1 MDTRDKIK
9 NIFLYLLSIKNMDKK
24 IVRDV
29 TKYTRIIWE
38 ADLYNKK
45 GCTLNK
51 KEDENW
57 LQIGKEH
64 KELYNILFKIYS
76 DLEKNSEDLEI
87 VWGHSL
93 LSWKV
98 NNEKILHPMFTTK
111 MSLNFNAE
119 KGIFILT
126 PYNNITN
133 LELGVLE
140 GLDLPN
146 LHKIID
152 INIDVKNHGI
162 DARNVEDIENL
173 LGEILNC
180 LSTDASQ
187 EIKKELLA
195 LSDITVGD
203 NPTFYNAPCIILRNI
218 DTRLWDLELKD
229 ILSYIDEG
237 KPIPNTIEALV
248 KETNSIGIKESYNEW
263 ESIGKDVLFPLPA
276 NEEQE
281 EITKRLAKNFGVV
294 VQGPPGTG
302 KSHTI
307 VNLICHLM
315 AHGKRVL
322 VTSQTDKALKV
333 LSNKIPDEI
342 KSLCISLLGN
352 DSKALK
358 ELDEAVRKITEN
370 LSIDPNALLKE
381 VAPLEEDLKRCAENI
396 EHLKHDL
403 KEAESFESKT
413 VNYKNE
419 TFTLTELA
427 KWSRE
432 NKNIYSWIDDD
443 IQLKTRC
450 PLNEEEFDT
459 LIKLIREN
467 KKEEIDKLNKIKDL
481 LYKIPSYEDISA
493 KLDRMNFLEENMT
506 KYKDSIDRW
515 EIKSSDK
522 DIEELLK
529 LIIKAQEKIEQ
540 IDNSWLKAV
549 MKFYHNNEAA
559 KEFWQDIVLNLN
571 NYIRQISVIKQIVNS
586 HNVKF
591 PSSVDITKLQS
602 DFEVINKHIQ
612 AKGKL
617 SSMFK
622 VFHSSLNYIL
632 DDCEVDFRP
641 INTKDQCDIFSK
653 SIEKDILERSLRTLW
668 NNTVKEFGGKLVTNS
683 DNNLL
688 NTIGENAIEIEY
700 VINWEEECINPILK
714 LLGNTKTPIEL
725 NLYNKQSYDYLIKG
739 LKSLQCIREYED
751 LNKYIE
757 ATRKLFLKN
766 DYLSEA
772 SDWIA
777 EYDKTKIRKLYDQL
791 WKLRELKDKG
801 EQINKFLVRLSETC
815 PLFTKKLLSE
825 WNNNSLR
832 DYCKNWDTAWKW
844 RAATSLLN
852 EVYKLKP
859 EQIEKDI
866 EAEKSR
872 EKTLIKE
879 IVAKK
884 TWYNQIMRT
893 SESQKRSLFTW
904 MESIK
909 RIGKG
914 TGKQAA
920 KYRKLAQKE
929 MENCKDV
936 IPVWIMPLNKV
947 IENIKLHNDLFDVV
961 IMDESSQSDIS
972 AITALLRGKRA
983 VIVGDECQISPEAIG
998 KDNEMVENLI
1008 SRYLKDVPHA
1018 EWFDL
1023 KTSLYH
1029 TALRVFPS
1037 RLVLKEHF
1045 RCAPEIIGFSN
1056 DLCYSGEI
1064 IPLRCPEKTDTF
1076 NPTVCAVKIEDGF
1089 KDAAKNVNEKEAEI
1103 LVNKIVQCCRDNH
1116 YDGMTMGVIS
1126 LLGEAQS
1133 DLIENMLKEKL
1144 GIEEM
1149 IDRKIICGDAYSF
1162 QGDERDVI
1170 FLSLVIANNAKFT
1183 ALTKESDIR
1192 RFNVAASRARNQM
1205 FLFHSIDLENLNSK
1219 CVRASLLSYCLNN
1232 ENKSVIYEEG
1242 NSILASGFK
1251 KDVYNELKRKGY
1263 NVKTDVKVGK
1273 YKIDFVIESSDIR
1286 LAVDCCSE
1294 DTAFSLNWEENH
1306 SRRMTLQRVGWNF
1319 FIIRE
1324 SQFYYQPEV
1333 TMTSLYEEL
1342 DSMGIKPRFSE
1353 IESLVGKEAACAEE

>member
-1 MDTRDKIK
+1 MDTREKIK

-29 TKYTRIIWE
+29 TKYTKIIWE
-38 ADLYNKK
+38 ADLCNKK

-57 LQIGKEH
+57 LQIGKDH

-87 VWGHSL
+87 VWGHGL
-93 LSWKV
+93 LSWKL
-98 NNEKILHPMFTTK
+98 NDEKILHPMFTTK

-119 KGIFILT
+119 KGVFNLT

-152 INIDVKNHGI
+152 MNIDIKNHGI
-162 DARNVEDIENL
+162 DATNIDDIENL
-173 LGEILNC
+173 LSEILNC
-180 LSTDASQ
+180 LGSDFSQ
-187 EIKKELLA
+187 ETKKELVNLTDVA
-195 LSDITVGD
+195 ITD
-203 NPTFYNAPCIILRNI
+203 KPSFYNAPCIILRNI

-229 ILSYIDEG
+229 ILNYIDEG
-237 KPIPNTIEALV
+237 KPLPKTIEALV
-248 KETNSIGIKESYNEW
+248 KETNSVGITENYREW
-263 ESIGKDVLFPLPA
+263 ESIGSDILFPLPA

-281 EITKRLAKNFGVV
+281 EITKRLANNFGVV

-333 LSNKIPDEI
+333 LSNKIPNEI

-352 DSKALK
+352 DAKALK
-358 ELDEAVRKITEN
+358 ELDESVRKITEN
-370 LSIDPNALLKE
+370 LSIEPKTLLKE
-381 VAPLEEDLKRCAENI
+381 VAPLEEDLKKCRENI
-396 EHLKHDL
+396 NHLKHDL
-403 KEAESFESKT
+403 KEAESFENKT

-419 TFTLTELA
+419 TITLSELA
-427 KWSRE
+427 KWARE

-450 PLNEEEFDT
+450 PLNEDEFDT
-459 LIKLIREN
+459 LIKLIKEN
-467 KKEEIDKLNKIKDL
+467 KKEEIDKLNRIKDL
-481 LYKIPSYEDISA
+481 LYKLPSYEDISA
-493 KLDRMNFLEENMT
+493 KLDRISFLEENMT
-506 KYKDSIDRW
+506 KYKDNIDRW
-515 EIKSSDK
+515 EIKCSADT
-522 DIEELLK
+522 IEELLK
-529 LIIKAQEKIEQ
+529 LIIKAKEKIEE

-549 MKFYHNNEAA
+549 MKSYYNNDAS
-559 KEFWQDIVLNLN
+559 KEFWQDIILNLN
-571 NYIRQISVIKQIVNS
+571 NYVRQINVIKQIVNS
-586 HNVKF
+586 HNVKI
-591 PSSVDITKLQS
+591 PSGIDIDKLQS
-602 DFEVINKHIQ
+602 DFKVMDKHIQ

-617 SSMFK
+617 NSIFK
-622 VFHSSLNYIL
+622 VFHSNLNYIL
-632 DDCEVDFRP
+632 NDCEVDFRP
-641 INTKDQCDIFSK
+641 ISTKEQCDIFSK

-688 NTIGENAIEIEY
+688 NTISENTIELESIVSWESEY
-700 VINWEEECINPILK
+700 VNPIIK
-714 LLGNTKTPIEL
+714 LLGDTKTPIEL
-725 NLYNKQSYDYLIKG
+725 NLYNKNSFNYLIKG
-739 LKSLQCIREYED
+739 LKSLQFIQEYKD
-751 LNKYIE
+751 LNKYMETI
-757 ATRKLFLKN
+757 RKLFLKN

-777 EYDKTKIRKLYDQL
+777 EYDKVKIRKLYDQL
-791 WKLRELKDKG
+791 WKLKDMKDNG
-801 EQINKFLVRLSETC
+801 EQINKLLFRLRGTC
-815 PLFTKKLLSE
+815 PLFTKNLLDE
-825 WNNNSLR
+825 WQNNSLK
-832 DYCKNWDTAWKW
+832 DYNKNWDNAWKW

-866 EAEKSR
+866 EAEKLR
-872 EKTLIKE
+872 EKSLIKE
-879 IVAKK
+879 IVSKK
-884 TWYNQIMRT
+884 TWYNQIVRT
-893 SESQKRSLFTW
+893 TESQKRSLFTW

-920 KYRKLAQKE
+920 KYRKLAQRE
-929 MENCKDV
+929 MENCKGV

-947 IENIKLHNDLFDVV
+947 IETIKLHDDLFDVV

-1008 SRYLKDVPHA
+1008 SRYLNDVPHA

-1064 IPLRCPEKTDTF
+1064 IPLRCPGKTDTF
-1076 NPTVCAVKIEDGF
+1076 TPTVCAIKIEDGS
-1089 KDAAKNVNEKEAEI
+1089 KDAAKNINEKEAEA
-1103 LVNKIVQCCRDNH
+1103 LVNKIVQCCSDSQ

-1149 IDRKIICGDAYSF
+1149 IDRKLICGDAYSF

-1183 ALTKESDIR
+1183 ALTKESDVR

-1205 FLFHSIDLENLNSK
+1205 FLFYSVQLEDLNSK
-1219 CVRASLLSYCLNN
+1219 CVRASLLSYCLST
-1232 ENKSVIYEEG
+1232 ENKSAIYEEG
-1242 NSILASGFK
+1242 NAILASGFR
-1251 KDVYNELKRKGY
+1251 KDVYNELRNKGY
-1263 NVKTDVKVGK
+1263 NVKSDVKVGK
-1273 YKIDFVIESSDIR
+1273 YKIDFVIEDSDIR
-1286 LAVDCCSE
+1286 LAVDCCCE

-1306 SRRMTLQRVGWNF
+1306 SRRMTLQRVGWKF

-1324 SQFYYQPEV
+1324 SQFYYQPEE
-1333 TMTSLYEEL
+1333 TMTKLYEEL
-1342 DSMGIKPRFSE
+1342 DSLGIKSKLSE
-1353 IESLVGKEAACAEE
+1353 VDNLPEKETACTED

>member
-29 TKYTRIIWE
+29 NKYTRIIWE

-45 GCTLNK
+45 GCTINK

-64 KELYNILFKIYS
+64 KELYNTLFKIYS

-87 VWGHSL
+87 VWGHGL
-93 LSWKV
+93 LTWKI

-152 INIDVKNHGI
+152 MNIDIKNHGI
-162 DARNVEDIENL
+162 DARNIEDIESL
-173 LGEILNC
+173 LIEMLNC
-180 LSTDASQ
+180 LDTEISQ
-187 EIKKELLA
+187 GIKKDLFTLTNIAIE
-195 LSDITVGD
+195 DK
-203 NPTFYNAPCIILRNI
+203 PFFYNAPCIILRNI

-229 ILSYIDEG
+229 ILNCIDEG
-237 KPIPNTIEALV
+237 KPLPETIEALV
-248 KETNSIGIKESYNEW
+248 KETTTSGIKGNYREW
-263 ESIGKDVLFPLPA
+263 ESIGKDILFPLPA

-281 EITKRLAKNFGVV
+281 EITKRLANNFGVV

-333 LSNKIPDEI
+333 LSNKIPCEI

-352 DSKALK
+352 DTKALK

-370 LSIDPNALLKE
+370 LSIDPKTLLKE
-381 VAPLEEDLKRCAENI
+381 VAPLEEDLKKCRENI
-396 EHLKHDL
+396 DYLKQDL
-403 KEAESFESKT
+403 KEAESFENKI

-427 KWSRE
+427 KWARE
-432 NKNIYSWIDDD
+432 NKNIYSWIDDN

-450 PLNEEEFDT
+450 PLNEEEFNT
-459 LIKLIREN
+459 LIKLIKEN
-467 KKEEIDKLNKIKDL
+467 NKEEIDKLNQIKDL
-481 LYKIPSYEDISA
+481 LYKIPSYEDISL
-493 KLDRMNFLEENMT
+493 KLDRIIYLEENLP
-506 KYKDSIDRW
+506 KYKDSIERW
-515 EIKSSDK
+515 EIKYSDTN
-522 DIEELLK
+522 IEELLK
-529 LIIKAQEKIEQ
+529 LVIKAQEKIEQ

-549 MKFYHNNEAA
+549 MKSYYNNEAS
-559 KEFWQDIVLNLN
+559 KEFWQDIILNLN
-571 NYIRQISVIKQIVNS
+571 NYVRQISVIKQIVNS
-586 HNVKF
+586 HNVKI
-591 PSSVDITKLQS
+591 PSNIDIDKLQS
-602 DFEVINKHIQ
+602 DFEVLNKHIQ
-612 AKGKL
+612 SKGKL
-617 SSMFK
+617 GPMFR
-622 VFHSSLNYIL
+622 VFHNNLSYIL
-632 DDCEVDFRP
+632 DGCEVDFRP
-641 INTKDQCDIFSK
+641 ISTKEQCDIFSK

-688 NTIGENAIEIEY
+688 NTIAENAIEIESI
-700 VINWEEECINPILK
+700 INWEDEYVNPILK
-714 LLGNTKTPIEL
+714 LLGDAKTPIEL
-725 NLYNKQSYDYLIKG
+725 NLYNKKSYDYLIKG
-739 LKSLQCIREYED
+739 LKSLQCIKEYEE
-751 LNKYIE
+751 LTKYIDD
-757 ATRKLFLKN
+757 TRKLFLKN

-777 EYDKTKIRKLYDQL
+777 EYDKAKIRKLYDQL
-791 WKLRELKDKG
+791 WKLRELKDKC
-801 EQINKFLVRLSETC
+801 EQINKLLVRLKEIC
-815 PLFTKKLLSE
+815 PTFTKKLLDQWSD
-825 WNNNSLR
+825 NSLK
-832 DYCKNWDTAWKW
+832 DYYKNWDNAWKW

-852 EVYKLKP
+852 EVYKLMP

-866 EAEKSR
+866 EAEKLR
-872 EKTLIKE
+872 EKSLIKE

-884 TWYNQIMRT
+884 TWYNQIIRT

-929 MENCKDV
+929 MENCKGV

-947 IENIKLHNDLFDVV
+947 IETMKLHNDLFDVV

-1008 SRYLKDVPHA
+1008 GRYLKDVPHA

-1045 RCAPEIIGFSN
+1045 RCAPDIIGFSN

-1076 NPTVCAVKIEDGF
+1076 TPTVCAIKVEDGF
-1089 KDAAKNVNEKEAEI
+1089 KDSNKNVNEKEAEA
-1103 LVNKIVQCCRDNH
+1103 LVDKIVQCCSDSQ
-1116 YDGMTMGVIS
+1116 YAGMTMGVIS

-1149 IDRKIICGDAYSF
+1149 INRKIICGDAYSF
-1162 QGDERDVI
+1162 QGDERDII

-1183 ALTKESDIR
+1183 ALTKESDTR

-1205 FLFHSIDLENLNSK
+1205 FLFHSVDLENLNSK
-1219 CVRASLLSYCLNN
+1219 CVRASLLSYCLNT
-1232 ENKSVIYEEG
+1232 ENKSSIYEEG

-1251 KDVYNELKRKGY
+1251 KDVYNKLNRKGY

-1286 LAVDCCSE
+1286 LAVDCCSK

-1306 SRRMTLQRVGWNF
+1306 NRRMTLQRVGWKF

-1324 SQFYYQPEV
+1324 SHFYYQPEE
-1333 TMTSLYEEL
+1333 TMTNLYEEL
-1342 DSMGIKPRFSE
+1342 NIIGIKPRLPKIDLLE
-1353 IESLVGKEAACAEE
+1353 NEAACTEE

>member
-1 MDTRDKIK
+1 LDTRDKIK

-29 TKYTRIIWE
+29 TKYSRIIWE

-57 LQIGKEH
+57 LQIGKDH

-87 VWGHSL
+87 VWGHGL

-98 NNEKILHPMFTTK
+98 NDEKILHPMLTTK

-152 INIDVKNHGI
+152 INIDINSNGI
-162 DARNVEDIENL
+162 DARNIEDIEKL
-173 LGEILNC
+173 LSEISNC
-180 LSTDASQ
+180 LNADFSQ
-187 EIKKELLA
+187 EIKRELVALA
-195 LSDITVGD
+195 DIAIID
-203 NPTFYNAPCIILRNI
+203 KPSFYNAPCIILRNI

-229 ILSYIDEG
+229 ILNYIDEG
-237 KPIPNTIEALV
+237 NPLPKTIEALV
-248 KETNSIGIKESYNEW
+248 KETTSLGITGNYKEW
-263 ESIGKDVLFPLPA
+263 ESIGKDILFPLPT

-281 EITKRLAKNFGVV
+281 EITKRLADNFGVV

-307 VNLICHLM
+307 VNLICHLI

-333 LSNKIPDEI
+333 LSDKLPDEI

-352 DSKALK
+352 DAKALK

-370 LSIDPNALLKE
+370 LSIEPKTLLKE
-381 VAPLEEDLKRCAENI
+381 VAPLEESLKKCRENI
-396 EHLKHDL
+396 DHLKHDL

-413 VNYKNE
+413 VNYRNE

-459 LIKLIREN
+459 LIKLIKEN
-467 KKEEIDKLNKIKDL
+467 KKDEIDKLNRTKDL
-481 LYKIPSYEDISA
+481 LHKIPSYEDISL
-493 KLDRMNFLEENMT
+493 KLDRISFLEENMH
-506 KYKDSIDRW
+506 KYKDSIERW
-515 EIKSSDK
+515 EIKFSDNN
-522 DIEELLK
+522 INELLK
-529 LIIKAQEKIEQ
+529 LAIRAQEKIEQ

-549 MKFYHNNEAA
+549 MKSYYNNEAS
-559 KEFWQDIVLNLN
+559 KEFWQDIILNLN
-571 NYIRQISVIKQIVNS
+571 NYVRQISVIKQIVNS
-586 HNVKF
+586 HNVKI
-591 PSSVDITKLQS
+591 PSNININRLES
-602 DFEVINKHIQ
+602 DFEVIDNYIQ
-612 AKGKL
+612 SKGKL
-617 SSMFK
+617 SPMFK

-641 INTKDQCDIFSK
+641 INTKEQCDIFSK
-653 SIEKDILERSLRTLW
+653 YIEKDILERSLRTLW

-688 NTIGENAIEIEY
+688 NTISENTIELESI
-700 VINWEEECINPILK
+700 INWESEYVNPILK
-714 LLGNTKTPIEL
+714 LLGESKTPIEL
-725 NLYNKQSYDYLIKG
+725 NLYNKQSYNYLIRG
-739 LKSLQCIREYED
+739 LKSLQCIKEYEE
-751 LNKYIE
+751 LNKYME
-757 ATRKLFLKN
+757 TTRKLFLKN

-777 EYDKTKIRKLYDQL
+777 EYDKIKIRKLYDEL
-791 WKLRELKDKG
+791 WKLKELEGKG
-801 EQINKFLVRLSETC
+801 EQTNKLLLRLGETC
-815 PLFTKKLLSE
+815 PLFTKKLLGE
-825 WNNNSLR
+825 WHDNSLK
-832 DYCKNWDTAWKW
+832 DYYKNWDNAWKW

-852 EVYKLKP
+852 EVNKLKP

-866 EAEKSR
+866 EAEKIR
-872 EKTLIKE
+872 EKSLIKE

-884 TWYNQIMRT
+884 TWYNQIIRT

-914 TGKQAA
+914 TGRQAA

-929 MENCKDV
+929 MENCKGI

-947 IENIKLHNDLFDVV
+947 IETIKLHNDLFDVV

-998 KDNEMVENLI
+998 KDNDMVENLI
-1008 SRYLKDVPHA
+1008 SRYLKDIPHA
-1018 EWFDL
+1018 DWFDL

-1064 IPLRCPEKTDTF
+1064 IPLRCPEKTDTLT
-1076 NPTVCAVKIEDGF
+1076 PTVCAVKIEDGF
-1089 KDAAKNVNEKEAEI
+1089 KDAAKNVNENEAEA
-1103 LVNKIVQCCRDNH
+1103 LVNKIVQCCSDNQ

-1149 IDRKIICGDAYSF
+1149 IDRKLICGDAYSF

-1183 ALTKESDIR
+1183 ALTKESDMR

-1205 FLFHSIDLENLNSK
+1205 FLFYSVEPENLNSK
-1219 CVRASLLSYCLNN
+1219 CIRASLLSYCLNT
-1232 ENKSVIYEEG
+1232 ENKSLVYEEG
-1242 NSILASGFK
+1242 NNILASGFK

-1263 NVKTDVKVGK
+1263 NVKIDVKVGK

-1286 LAVDCCSE
+1286 LAVDCCAQ

-1306 SRRMTLQRVGWNF
+1306 NRRMTLQRIGWRF

-1324 SQFYYQPEV
+1324 SQFYYQPEE
-1333 TMTSLYEEL
+1333 TMASLYEEL
-1342 DSMGIKPRFSE
+1342 SSMGIKPKLPE
-1353 IESLVGKEAACAEE
+1353 IDTSLENEAACTEE

>member
-24 IVRDV
+24 IIRDV
-29 TKYTRIIWE
+29 NKYTRVIWE

-57 LQIGKEH
+57 LEIGKEH
-64 KELYNILFKIYS
+64 KDLYNTLFKIYS

-87 VWGHSL
+87 VWGHGL
-93 LSWKV
+93 LSWKI
-98 NNEKILHPMFTTK
+98 NDEKILHPMFTTK

-119 KGIFILT
+119 QGIFILT

-162 DARNVEDIENL
+162 DARNFEDIETL
-173 LGEILNC
+173 LVELLNC
-180 LSTDASQ
+180 LNTDFLQ
-187 EIKKELLA
+187 ELKKDPVTFT
-195 LSDITVGD
+195 DITIED
-203 NPTFYNAPCIILRNI
+203 KPIFYNAPCIILRNI

-229 ILSYIDEG
+229 ILNYIDEG
-237 KPIPNTIEALV
+237 RPLPETIEALV
-248 KETNSIGIKESYNEW
+248 KETNSVAIKESYREW
-263 ESIGKDVLFPLPA
+263 QYIGKDILFPLPA

-281 EITKRLAKNFGVV
+281 EITKRLANNFGVV

-333 LSNKIPDEI
+333 LSNKIPYEI

-352 DSKALK
+352 DTKALK

-370 LSIDPNALLKE
+370 LSIDPNTLLKE
-381 VAPLEEDLKRCAENI
+381 VAPLEEDLKKCRENI
-396 EHLKHDL
+396 NHLKHDL
-403 KEAESFESKT
+403 KEAESFENKT

-432 NKNIYSWIDDD
+432 NKNIYSWIDDN

-450 PLNEEEFDT
+450 PLNEEEFDA
-459 LIKLIREN
+459 LIKLIKEN
-467 KKEEIDKLNKIKDL
+467 KKEDIDKLNKLKDL
-481 LYKIPSYEDISA
+481 LYKIPSYEDMSL
-493 KLDRMNFLEENMT
+493 KLDRISFLEQNMP

-515 EIKSSDK
+515 EIKSVDSNID
-522 DIEELLK
+522 ELLK
-529 LIIKAQEKIEQ
+529 LVIKAQEKIEQ

-549 MKFYHNNEAA
+549 MKSYYNNEASR
-559 KEFWQDIVLNLN
+559 EFWQDIILNLN
-571 NYIRQISVIKQIVNS
+571 NYVRQISIIKQIVNS
-586 HNVKF
+586 HSVKI
-591 PSSVDITKLQS
+591 PSSIDIDKLQS
-602 DFEVINKHIQ
+602 DFEILNKHIQ
-612 AKGKL
+612 SKSKL

-622 VFHSSLNYIL
+622 VFHSNLNYIL
-632 DDCEVDFRP
+632 ADCEVDYRP
-641 INTKDQCDIFSK
+641 ISTKEQCDIFAK
-653 SIEKDILERSLRTLW
+653 YIEKDILERSLRTLW

-683 DNNLL
+683 DSNLL
-688 NTIGENAIEIEY
+688 NTIAENAIEIESI
-700 VINWEEECINPILK
+700 INWEEEYVNPILK
-714 LLGNTKTPIEL
+714 LLGDTKTPIEL

-739 LKSLQCIREYED
+739 LKSLQCIKEYEE
-751 LNKYIE
+751 LNKYME
-757 ATRKLFLKN
+757 TTRKLFLKN
-766 DYLSEA
+766 DYLAEA
-772 SDWIA
+772 ADWIA

-801 EQINKFLVRLSETC
+801 EQINKFLVKLKETC
-815 PLFTKKLLSE
+815 PSFTKKLLNE
-825 WNNNSLR
+825 WNNNSLK
-832 DYCKNWDTAWKW
+832 DYYKNWDNAWKW

-866 EAEKSR
+866 EAEKLR
-872 EKTLIKE
+872 EKSLIKE
-879 IVAKK
+879 IVSKK
-884 TWYNQIMRT
+884 TWYNQIIRT

-920 KYRKLAQKE
+920 KYRKLAQRE
-929 MENCKDV
+929 MENCKGV

-947 IENIKLHNDLFDVV
+947 IETIKLHNDLFDVV

-1008 SRYLKDVPHA
+1008 GRYLKDVPHA

-1056 DLCYSGEI
+1056 DLCYSREI
-1064 IPLRCPEKTDTF
+1064 IPLRCPEKADTF
-1076 NPTVCAVKIEDGF
+1076 MPTVCAVKIEDGF
-1089 KDAAKNVNEKEAEI
+1089 KDASKNINEKEAEA
-1103 LVNKIVQCCRDNH
+1103 LVNKIVQCCRDSN

-1149 IDRKIICGDAYSF
+1149 IERKIICGDAYSF
-1162 QGDERDVI
+1162 QGDERDII

-1205 FLFHSIDLENLNSK
+1205 FLFHSVELESLNSK

-1242 NSILASGFK
+1242 NNILASGFK
-1251 KDVYNELKRKGY
+1251 KDIYNELNRKGY
-1263 NVKTDVKVGK
+1263 TVKTDVKVGK
-1273 YKIDFVIESSDIR
+1273 YKIDFVIEGSDMR
-1286 LAVDCCSE
+1286 LAVDCCCE
-1294 DTAFSLNWEENH
+1294 ETAFSLNWEENH
-1306 SRRMTLQRVGWNF
+1306 NRRMTLQRVGWNF

-1324 SQFYYQPEV
+1324 SQFYYQPEE
-1333 TMTSLYEEL
+1333 TMSSLYEEL
-1342 DSMGIKPRFSE
+1342 ENIGIKSKFYE
-1353 IESLVGKEAACAEE
+1353 IDNLTEEEAACGLE

>member
-1 MDTRDKIK
+1 
-9 NIFLYLLSIKNMDKK
+9 MDKK
-24 IVRDV
+24 IIRDV
-29 TKYTRIIWE
+29 SKYNKVIWE
-38 ADLYNKK
+38 ADLYNRK

-57 LQIGKEH
+57 LQIGRDH

-87 VWGHSL
+87 VWGHGL
-93 LSWKV
+93 LGCKV
-98 NNEKILHPMFTTK
+98 NDEKIIHPIFTTK

-133 LELGVLE
+133 LELGILE

-152 INIDVKNHGI
+152 INLDIQNNGI
-162 DARNVEDIENL
+162 DARNIEDIENT

-180 LSTDASQ
+180 LSAEASP
-187 EIKKELLA
+187 EIKKELLSF
-195 LSDITVGD
+195 SDITIGSK
-203 NPTFYNAPCIILRNI
+203 PTFYNAPCIILRNI

-229 ILSYIDEG
+229 ILSYIDED
-237 KPIPNTIEALV
+237 KPLPKTIEALV
-248 KETNSIGIKESYNEW
+248 KETNPLAIRDNYKEW
-263 ESIGKDVLFPLPA
+263 DSIGKDILFPLPA

-281 EITKRLAKNFGVV
+281 EITKRLANNFGVV

-315 AHGKRVL
+315 AHGKRIL

-342 KSLCISLLGN
+342 KALCISLLGN
-352 DSKALK
+352 DAKALK
-358 ELDEAVRKITEN
+358 ELDESVRKITEN
-370 LSIDPNALLKE
+370 LSLDPKAILKE
-381 VAPLEEDLKRCAENI
+381 VAPLEEDLKHCREDI

-403 KEAESFESKT
+403 KEAESFENKT

-419 TFTLTELA
+419 TFTLTQLA
-427 KWSRE
+427 KWVRE

-450 PLNEEEFDT
+450 PLTEEDFDI
-459 LIKLIREN
+459 LIKLIKEN
-467 KKEEIDKLNKIKDL
+467 KKDQIDNLNKIKDL
-481 LYKIPSYEDISA
+481 LYKIPPYEEISS
-493 KLDRMNFLEENMT
+493 KLDRMSFLEDNLT
-506 KYKDSIDRW
+506 KYRDNIDRW
-515 EIKSSDK
+515 VIKCSNNDL
-522 DIEELLK
+522 EELLK
-529 LIIKAQEKIEQ
+529 LIIKSKEKIEQ
-540 IDNSWLKAV
+540 IDNSWLKAI
-549 MKFYHNNEAA
+549 MKSYYSNEASRD
-559 KEFWQDIVLNLN
+559 FWKDIVLNLN

-586 HNVKF
+586 HNIKF
-591 PSSVDITKLQS
+591 PTGVDINKLQS
-602 DFEVINKHIQ
+602 DFEIVHKHIQ
-612 AKGKL
+612 SKGKI

-622 VFHSSLNYIL
+622 MFHSGLGYIL

-641 INTKDQCDIFSK
+641 IRTIEQCDIFSK
-653 SIEKDILERSLRTLW
+653 SIEKELLERSLRTLW
-668 NNTVKEFGGKLVTNS
+668 NNTVKEFGGKLVTNA

-688 NTIGENAIEIEY
+688 NTISENVIEIESI
-700 VINWEEECINPILK
+700 INWEEENVNPMLK
-714 LLGNTKTPIEL
+714 LLGDSKTPLDL

-739 LKSLQCIREYED
+739 IKSIQCIKEYDE
-751 LNKYIE
+751 LNKYME

-801 EQINKFLVRLSETC
+801 DQINKYLLRLNETC
-815 PLFTKKLLSE
+815 PLFTKKLLAE
-825 WNNNSLR
+825 WQDNSLR
-832 DYCKNWDTAWKW
+832 DYYKNWDNAWKW
-844 RAATSLLN
+844 RAASSLLK

-866 EAEKSR
+866 EAQKLR
-872 EKTLIKE
+872 EKLLIKE

-884 TWYNQIMRT
+884 TWYNQIIRT
-893 SESQKRSLFTW
+893 TESQKRSLFTW

-929 MENCKDV
+929 MENCKGV

-983 VIVGDECQISPEAIG
+983 VIVGDEWQISPEAIG

-1008 SRYLKDVPHA
+1008 NRYLKDVPHA

-1056 DLCYSGEI
+1056 GLCYSGEI
-1064 IPLRCPEKTDTF
+1064 IPLRCPERIDTF
-1076 NPTVCAVKIEDGF
+1076 APTVSAIKIEDGF
-1089 KDAAKNVNEKEAEI
+1089 KDSGKNVNEKEAEA
-1103 LVNKIVQCCRDNH
+1103 LVTKIIECCRDPH
-1116 YDGMTMGVIS
+1116 YDGMTIGVIS

-1133 DLIENMLKEKL
+1133 DLIENMLKERL

-1162 QGDERDVI
+1162 QGDERDVM

-1205 FLFHSIDLENLNSK
+1205 FLFHSVDLENLNSK
-1219 CVRASLLSYCLNN
+1219 CVRSSLLSYCINN
-1232 ENKSVIYEEG
+1232 DNTSVVYAEG
-1242 NSILASGFK
+1242 NNILASGFK
-1251 KDVYNELKRKGY
+1251 KDVYNELKNKGY
-1263 NVKTDVKVGK
+1263 KVKIDVKVGK
-1273 YKIDFVIESSDIR
+1273 YKIDFVVEGADTR
-1286 LAVDCCSE
+1286 LAIDCCCE
-1294 DTAFSLNWEENH
+1294 DTAFSLNWDENH

-1333 TMTSLYEEL
+1333 TMTSLYKEL
-1342 DSMGIKPRFSE
+1342 DSMGITPDSSIADNLQNKD
-1353 IESLVGKEAACAEE
+1353 IACTET